1 MENQISSKST
11 MLNYGL
17 YLGLSTV
24 IISLVKYAMGA
35 LYTQEYYSGIL
46 GLILMIAF
54 IALGLKKY
62 KADNGGFITFGQS
75 VKVGIGVAMIAAVIN
90 IVYILLLTNVLEP
103 DFAINSIEAQK
114 VMMADSF
121 GMTEGQI
128 EEATKNSLDNFNLS
142 LIGGVLIINLFIGGI
157 ISLIAGAIMKRTE
170 EDQY

>member
-1 MENQISSKST
+1 MENQANSKSVI
-11 MLNYGL
+11 LNYGL
-17 YLGLSTV
+17 YLGLATV
-24 IISLVKYAMGA
+24 TISLVKYAMGA

-46 GLILMIAF
+46 GLILMIVF
-54 IALGLKKY
+54 LVLGIKNY

-75 VKVGIGVAMIAAVIN
+75 VKVGIGVAMIASVIS
-90 IVYILLLTNVLEP
+90 IVYILLLSNVLEP

-128 EEATKNSLDNFNLS
+128 EEATKNSLDNFFLS

>member
-1 MENQISSKST
+1 MENQANIRSII
-11 MLNYGL
+11 LNYGL
-17 YLGLSTV
+17 YLGLATV
-24 IISLVKYAMGA
+24 TISLVKYAMGA

-46 GLILMIAF
+46 NLIFMIAF
-54 IALGLKKY
+54 IVLGLKNY
-62 KADNGGFITFGQS
+62 KAANGGFITFGQS
-75 VKVGIGVAMIAAVIN
+75 VKVGIGVAMIASVIS
-90 IVYILLLTNVLEP
+90 IVYILLLSNVLEP

-128 EEATKNSLDNFNLS
+128 EEATKNSLDNFFLS